1 MIVVLAFLLIVVGL
15 AAWIVKVAGWRF
27 ALNRL
32 GSALLIVVIVTF
44 ATSVLLRQASV
55 DEQQSLALEE
65 VGLPATAQPCVAA
78 LGTGADVETVLKMYH
93 DGFVDTFERYRRFD
107 PEGFFAAW
115 AGLKWGESEAALL
128 ASALSF
134 AARHC
139 QLRNSLGPLSLRL
152 EGNRFGR
159 TGETAIRAA
168 IVGSK
173 TFERVLF

>member
-1 MIVVLAFLLIVVGL
+1 MWDLAGYD
-15 AAWIVKVAGWRF
+15 G
-27 ALNRL
+27 
-32 GSALLIVVIVTF
+32 
-44 ATSVLLRQASV
+44 
-55 DEQQSLALEE
+55 
-65 VGLPATAQPCVAA
+65 AA
-78 LGTGADVETVLKMYH
+78 LDGLSGMACFDAMREMMRTGRPPPMAPPQFAQMLRGKVKSGDLTFSAEADVETVLKMYH